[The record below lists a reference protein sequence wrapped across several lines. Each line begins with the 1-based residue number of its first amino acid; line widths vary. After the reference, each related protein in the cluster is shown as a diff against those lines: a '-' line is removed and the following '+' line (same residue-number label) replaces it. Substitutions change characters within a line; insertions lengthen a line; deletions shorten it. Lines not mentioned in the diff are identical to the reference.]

1 MDPMP
6 LPQAIKNIRSRYL
19 TKFPLP
25 QGDPSPAQEDV
36 CRQWSI
42 RFAEQVAFEL
52 PGQGWGVKR
61 ADPGRPIGKDSIARH
76 LAAEG
81 VLIVWDLMTGAGT
94 GRPALNDSP
103 VSEDITGQFFETRAE
118 FFNPT
123 NHLGTP
129 IPEPIDGGGGAVPAD
144 FDAAITRLAKAIA
157 NADAANER
165 RYLDLVARIE
175 ELKRIL
181 PT

>member
-1 MDPMP
+1 MDSMP
-6 LPQAIKNIRSRYL
+6 LPQAVKNIRARYL
-19 TKFPLP
+19 AKFPLP
-25 QGDPSPAQEDV
+25 QGDPSPEQEEI

-61 ADPGRPIGKDSIARH
+61 ADPGRPIGKDSIARQ

-81 VLIVWDLMTGAGT
+81 VLLCWDLMTGAGT

-103 VSEDITGQFFETRAE
+103 SSEEITGQFFETRAE
-118 FFNPT
+118 FFKPT

-129 IPEPIDGGGGAVPAD
+129 VPDPIDGGGGAPAD

-157 NADAANER
+157 NSDVANER
-165 RYLDLVARIE
+165 RYLDLVARID
-175 ELKRIL
+175 ELKRMF
-181 PT
+181 PV